1 MEINAH
7 GKYMIKK
14 YWHLYEIL
22 IMGMIGVFLFGCMGS
37 KPTAINVPIFTPS
50 LAQMDKSPF
59 TGVPCAA
66 PCWYGLEVGES
77 NESEVVAT
85 LPSLT
90 FIDQKSIKMYR
101 RISVPDY
108 YIKLY
113 GPGVEIV
120 GNCVNSNKE
129 CLTITIANDVLQEII
144 VRFNYEIRPTEA
156 ISFLGDPDYIG
167 YANLGTERI
176 MCEVYLIW
184 SSKRLVL
191 ASRFED
197 FDGLEKYCEVVR
209 DEEKLPSS
217 LLISEARYLPE
228 VKLNILL
235 SPGTGK
241 VFEFTEIIPDN
252 E

>member
-1 MEINAH
+1 MT
-7 GKYMIKK
+7 IKRM
-14 YWHLYEIL
+14 LRQV
-22 IMGMIGVFLFGCMGS
+22 VFVGFMVAFGFGCS
-37 KPTAINVPIFTPS
+37 PSTTSEPLNTP
-50 LAQMDKSPF
+50 APEQMDRSPF
-59 TGVPCAA
+59 SGVPCGA
-66 PCWYGLEVGES
+66 PCWYGLEVGKS
-77 NESEVVAT
+77 NESEVVAI

-90 FIDQKSIKMYR
+90 FVDQKSIKMYR

-120 GNCVNSNKE
+120 GNCVYSNKE
-129 CLTITIANDVLQEII
+129 CFTITIANDVLQEII

-156 ISFLGDPDYIG
+156 VSFLGEPDYIG
-167 YANLGTERI
+167 YADLGTERI

-197 FDGLEKYCEVVR
+197 FDGLKKYCEVVR